1 MLGEGGLATA
11 SAKWGV
17 ADFLLT
23 TAGPAEVEARLR
35 VARDRHLS
43 AQSGGTGTGGRLGA
57 GFSTQP
63 WGVPGTARGLSGSGA
78 AGVRDGDGGPW
89 NAEGEPMIVV
99 TGTLRIDETA
109 FTADLGGR
117 SLDLTYRE
125 FALLKFFAMHP
136 ERVFT
141 RDEILLAVWGDDYF
155 GGTRTVD
162 VHVRRLRAKLG
173 KDLENAIHTVRN
185 VGYRFSAD
193 SVTGT
198 EDGES
203 EPPQAET
210 QTGARTQRAQRT

>member
-1 MLGEGGLATA
+1 
-11 SAKWGV
+11 
-17 ADFLLT
+17 
-23 TAGPAEVEARLR
+23 
-35 VARDRHLS
+35 ARDRHLF

-78 AGVRDGDGGPW
+78 AGVRGGVGGPW
-89 NAEGEPMIVV
+89 NGEGQPMLVATCTRHMHEI
-99 TGTLRIDETA
+99 A
-109 FTADLGGR
+109 CTADLGGR

-185 VGYRFSAD
+185 VGYRF
-193 SVTGT
+193 
-198 EDGES
+198 
-203 EPPQAET
+203 
-210 QTGARTQRAQRT
+210 

>member
-1 MLGEGGLATA
+1 AAIVVVLGEGGLATA

-78 AGVRDGDGGPW
+78 AGVRDGDGGPR
-89 NAEGEPMIVV
+89 NAGGGPMVVV
-99 TGTLRIDETA
+99 TGPLRFDVTA

-117 SLDLTYRE
+117 TLHPTYRE
-125 FALLKFFAMHP
+125 FALPKFFATHP
-136 ERVFT
+136 ERVIP
-141 RDEILLAVWGDDYF
+141 RDEILLAVWGDHYF

-173 KDLENAIHTVRN
+173 KD
-185 VGYRFSAD
+185 
-193 SVTGT
+193 
-198 EDGES
+198 
-203 EPPQAET
+203 
-210 QTGARTQRAQRT
+210 